1 MLPGVILEL
10 RQPPHGRLSDI
21 SFCLLSSQAFDVA
34 VLRTGLAE
42 RDGIASALD
51 GILYEGAAGI
61 AADFADCVCL
71 WIGPAVGIGGI
82 GIDGG
87 DIFLVRIEEAE

>member
-1 MLPGVILEL
+1 MSVGKYA
-10 RQPPHGRLSDI
+10 
-21 SFCLLSSQAFDVA
+21 FCLLSSQAFDVA

-42 RDGIASALD
+42 GDGIAASLN
-51 GILYEGAAGI
+51 GILDEGAAGI